1 MSTLAD
7 QQGLYGTMKTYCLT
21 NDLIRITDY
30 SKLDTIENITY
41 WSPNDEHWGSIIAID
56 DTNKLAID
64 TGFYE
69 MDDMDYLDSEYS
81 IVFNGSILKSR
92 WEVNR

>member
-1 MSTLAD
+1 MSTLVG
-7 QQGLYGTMKTYCLT
+7 QQGLYGTMKTHCLT
-21 NDLIRITDY
+21 NDLAMGTDY
-30 SKLDTIENITY
+30 FLVGTIENITY

-69 MDDMDYLDSEYS
+69 MDDMDYPDSEYS
-81 IVFNGSILKSR
+81 IVFNGGILKSR
-92 WEVNR
+92 WEVNG